1 MTTVLMIR
9 ESHLPSL
16 STSPLLV
23 EVRSCRN
30 IYKLL
35 IHFLSVVTRPVSVSI
50 RTTPTTILTSED
62 PLDFLSPEEREFI
75 ELLPPAEREIILASL
90 TSPRPVTESEDQE
103 EPEEQEVETE
113 EQEKD
118 PGDTA
123 LETLNSL
130 AQELQNLNFSIGNT
144 EIGIPSPAP
153 RISENSGDSE
163 SGSEEDSENTSRSE
177 TTYATPAFTIVS
189 PTLHNS
195 SSVIR

>member
-1 MTTVLMIR
+1 M
-9 ESHLPSL
+9 
-16 STSPLLV
+16 
-23 EVRSCRN
+23 
-30 IYKLL
+30 
-35 IHFLSVVTRPVSVSI
+35 TRPVSVSI

-90 TSPRPVTESEDQE
+90 TSPRPVTESEDLE

-130 AQELQNLNFSIGNT
+130 AQELQNLNFSTGTT
-144 EIGIPSPAP
+144 EIPVPAP
-153 RISENSGDSE
+153 RNAENPEDDREELSEG
-163 SGSEEDSENTSRSE
+163 
-177 TTYATPAFTIVS
+177 TTLSDTTDTTVGTTPAFLIES

-195 SSVIR
+195 SSITR